1 MPGDTDCRQAGCP
14 ELAERREQQLEP
26 GQPLEEQL
34 EPGQPLEEQQVVD
47 RLLVEQQAVRGRETR
62 SLGRRS
68 APQ

>member
-26 GQPLEEQL
+26 GQPLED
-34 EPGQPLEEQQVVD
+34 QQVVD